1 MEDKRHR
8 KSLQNIDLLGSKEL
22 REYAKVVTIEN
33 ERLKLKLKHAH
44 EAHVRIQEAYQRLKK
59 ENERM
64 KQGLE
69 ESTPVKG
76 AEVEGEV
83 SRKEELHK
91 NTNQTVDLQSGSD
104 EEARSLREMEQT
116 PVSETQLTASLPSN
130 MKLAH
135 MTQESQ
141 QSMEAGGHLDQT
153 PVNLNRHAQ
162 GRNFKSPAWESI
174 KKKPRHVT
182 EMHRLD
188 AVDVPAPEHMGAA
201 ENAIDHD
208 KAFKY
213 YEVIRKKDDRAK
225 LPAGFCPDCARFY
238 KAYAEHGDLAK
249 ANEIVKRLCGH
260 NIHQQTSRHRRKHE
274 PPPTP
279 PDYWDIQ
286 PLQPHS

>member
-1 MEDKRHR
+1 MEDKKYQK

-22 REYAKVVTIEN
+22 REYAKVITVQN
-33 ERLKLKLKHAH
+33 ERLKVKLKHAH
-44 EAHVRIQEAYQRLKK
+44 ETHVKIQEAYQRLKQ
-59 ENERM
+59 ENERL
-64 KQGLE
+64 KQELE
-69 ESTPVKG
+69 ESIRLEEARVDDG
-76 AEVEGEV
+76 F
-83 SRKEELHK
+83 KEEQLHK
-91 NTNQTVDLQSGSD
+91 NTKQIVDVQSESE
-104 EEARSLREMEQT
+104 EEAGSLRKIEQT

-141 QSMEAGGHLDQT
+141 SMEDGGHLEQT

-162 GRNFKSPAWESI
+162 GRNFKSPPWESI
-174 KKKPRHVT
+174 KRKPRHVT

-188 AVDVPAPEHMGAA
+188 AVDVPAPEQMGAP
-201 ENAIDHD
+201 EEAIDHD
-208 KAFKY
+208 RAFKY

-225 LPAGFCPDCARFY
+225 LPAGFCSDCARFY

-249 ANEIVKRLCGH
+249 ANELVKRLCGH